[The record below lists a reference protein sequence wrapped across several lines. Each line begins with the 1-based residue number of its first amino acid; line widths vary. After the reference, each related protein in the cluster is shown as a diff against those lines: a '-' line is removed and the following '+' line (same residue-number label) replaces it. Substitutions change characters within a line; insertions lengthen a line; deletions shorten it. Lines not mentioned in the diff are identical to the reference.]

1 MNETKIYVTKDGVLE
16 EYDLLITFR
25 NTKTN
30 KDYAVYTDNMLDEE
44 GKTIT
49 YATVYEKD
57 ENGRYVGVEE
67 PSTQEEWDEI
77 ISVLKRANNLD

>member
-1 MNETKIYVTKDGVLE
+1 MNETKIYVNKNGVLD

-30 KDYAVYTDNMLDEE
+30 KDYAVYTDNMLDED

-49 YATVYEKD
+49 YATVNEKD